1 MTKNEISELGRIA
14 GKLEGKT
21 FLDVLQPSLR
31 EHHWCLRFDGTE
43 VEVSIRP
50 GEYDPR
56 ERILDE
62 IRRQL
67 SCVR

>member
-14 GKLEGKT
+14 GKLEGKI
-21 FLDVLQPSLR
+21 FLDVLQPSLK
-31 EHHWCLRFDGTE
+31 EHLWCIRFDGKE

-67 SCVR
+67 AVSK